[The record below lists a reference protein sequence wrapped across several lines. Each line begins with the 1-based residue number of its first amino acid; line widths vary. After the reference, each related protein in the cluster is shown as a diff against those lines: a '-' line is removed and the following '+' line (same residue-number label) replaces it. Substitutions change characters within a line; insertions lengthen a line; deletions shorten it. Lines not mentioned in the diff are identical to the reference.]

1 MIHAVIVSL
10 PTGAAS
16 KVYRI
21 ISSSGRDVLKLER
34 ELPATVKK
42 FLTDNAATA
51 CTLRVPH
58 LTTPGDIA
66 HTYYVMYT
74 RDLQRRT

>member
-10 PTGAAS
+10 PTGASS

-21 ISSSGRDVLKLER
+21 IYSSGRDILKLER
-34 ELPATVKK
+34 ELPATVMK
-42 FLTDNAATA
+42 FLTENAATA
-51 CTLRVPH
+51 RTLRVPH
-58 LTTPGDIA
+58 LTDAGDVA

-74 RDLQRRT
+74 RF